1 MVYATVTNM
10 LLDEKIYEAINQ
22 IRNKN
27 KQRPD
32 IEGIYDHLIKV
43 NILVDMPL
51 EVLEERIK
59 TLEMKG
65 KIVSKNFN
73 DSDSIF
79 KKFLR

>member
-10 LLDEKIYEAINQ
+10 FLDEKIYEAINQ

>member
-73 DSDSIF
+73 DSDSILE
-79 KKFLR
+79 KFLR